1 MTNILLSF
9 NHQRE
14 NNLNPKRKQTD
25 EIQKKIIK
33 RRSFKMKVIYENQ
46 VKAAGECVEEFKD
59 AGMFIIFGENAP
71 DEIKDYCY
79 SVSVNPINGDIA
91 PGQYVVI
98 DGQEFKITCVGYE
111 APITLKGLG
120 HCTFNFSGA
129 TEAELPGTIYVEAK
143 PMPEVKIGTTLKI
156 IEK

>member
-1 MTNILLSF
+1 M
-9 NHQRE
+9 
-14 NNLNPKRKQTD
+14 KRSS
-25 EIQKKIIK
+25 
-33 RRSFKMKVIYENQ
+33 RRRVKMKVIYENQ

-79 SVSVNPINGDIA
+79 SVSVNPINGEIA

-98 DGQEFKITCVGYE
+98 DGAEFKITCVGYE

-143 PMPEVKIGTTLKI
+143 PMPEIKIGTKI
-156 IEK
+156 QIVEK

>member
-120 HCTFNFSGA
+120 HYTFNFSGA

-156 IEK
+156 VEK

>member
-1 MTNILLSF
+1 
-9 NHQRE
+9 
-14 NNLNPKRKQTD
+14 
-25 EIQKKIIK
+25 
-33 RRSFKMKVIYENQ
+33 MKVIYENQ

-59 AGMFIIFGENAP
+59 A
-71 DEIKDYCY
+71 Y
-79 SVSVNPINGDIA
+79 SVSVNPINGEIA

-98 DGQEFKITCVGYE
+98 DGAEFKITCVGYE

-143 PMPEVKIGTTLKI
+143 PMPEVKIGTKI
-156 IEK
+156 QIVEK